1 LVSKEFTMT
10 GKGPDG
16 SRARQVAAAVA
27 VLFGLATL
35 AAGGSVLAGRDAGYL
50 VYRPLL
56 IFNTV
61 MGVGYLVAGIV
72 AWGRAP
78 LGRNAA
84 AVILGLNLLVLGR
97 VAFLYRTST
106 VVAIDSVRA
115 MILRSAVW
123 FALLLVFVRASRKS
137 RGAAVS

>member
-1 LVSKEFTMT
+1 MT
-10 GKGPDG
+10 GHDPRG
-16 SRARQVAAAVA
+16 SRARQIAAAVA

-35 AAGGSVLAGRDAGYL
+35 GAGGSVLAGRDAGYL

-56 IFNTV
+56 VFNTV
-61 MGVGYLVAGIV
+61 MGVGYLIAGML
-72 AWGRAP
+72 AWSRASS
-78 LGRNAA
+78 GRNAA

-97 VAFLYRTST
+97 VAFLYRTSA

-123 FALLLVFVRASRKS
+123 LALLLVFAWATRRP
-137 RGAAVS
+137 RDAA